1 MLFLSPLMNSTWL
14 GPGSEIAQSLHRG
27 RAISFFK
34 DNPRR
39 HPRNRQHWSHAYS
52 RAETHQGLNGLNCR
66 VRLFR
71 HSKTNLGPDF
81 LVRVTAFERRRML
94 IGESNC
100 VHTTSENSL
109 GKPGSRRSSLSE
121 R

>member
-94 IGESNC
+94 IVVFRHPDDTSPESPSGTP
-100 VHTTSENSL
+100 VLLFEI
-109 GKPGSRRSSLSE
+109 SR
-121 R
+121 